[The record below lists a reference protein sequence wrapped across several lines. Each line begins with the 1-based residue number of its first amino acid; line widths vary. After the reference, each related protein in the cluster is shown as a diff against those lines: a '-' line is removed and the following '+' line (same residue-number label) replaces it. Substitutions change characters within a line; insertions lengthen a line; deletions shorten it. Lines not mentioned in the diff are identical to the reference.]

1 MGNGPTKIVLT
12 VFSNIIRNRQSYVR
26 GSSAL
31 KSLCERL
38 QEANCRE
45 VDERQR
51 VWSLE
56 FIQGDNLG
64 QQLDHLDLDSDILL
78 IHLANF
84 Q

>member
-1 MGNGPTKIVLT
+1 MVQQQS
-12 VFSNIIRNRQSYVR
+12 FSKIIRNHQSYVR

-51 VWSLE
+51 E
-56 FIQGDNLG
+56 
-64 QQLDHLDLDSDILL
+64 
-78 IHLANF
+78 
-84 Q
+84 